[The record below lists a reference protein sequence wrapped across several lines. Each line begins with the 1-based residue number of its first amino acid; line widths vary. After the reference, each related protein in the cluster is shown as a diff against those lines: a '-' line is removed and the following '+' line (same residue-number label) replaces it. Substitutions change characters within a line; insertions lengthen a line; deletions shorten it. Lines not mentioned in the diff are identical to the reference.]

1 MSGDINDDEEILPPF
16 RIFLFSGLCL
26 AGVGWGGLYYLIQYE
41 LPTIG
46 PRWLFFFLLTLA
58 LSGVALPIAYLLNY
72 RFSDRSKVTGG
83 MIVRQAIWVGV
94 FGDILAWL
102 QLGRILSF
110 SLAVIIA
117 IGIGFIEYLIQISE
131 RSKWEPGREVE

>member
-1 MSGDINDDEEILPPF
+1 MSRDFVDDEDNLPPF
-16 RIFLFSGLCL
+16 RIFLFSGFIL
-26 AGVGWGGLYYLIQYE
+26 AVVGWGGLYYLIQYE
-41 LPTIG
+41 LPTLG

-58 LSGVALPIAYLLNY
+58 LSGLALPAAYFLNY

-83 MIVRQAIWVGV
+83 MIARQAIWVGV
-94 FGDILAWL
+94 FGVILAWL

-117 IGIGFIEYLIQISE
+117 IGIGFIEYLIQMSE
-131 RSKWEPGREVE
+131 KSKWEPGGEVE

>member
-1 MSGDINDDEEILPPF
+1 MPPF
-16 RIFLFSGLCL
+16 RIFFFSGVCL
-26 AGVGWGGLYYLIQYE
+26 AIVGWGGLYYLIQYE
-41 LPTIG
+41 LPTLG

-58 LSGVALPIAYLLNY
+58 LSGVALPVAYLLNY
-72 RFSDRSKVTGG
+72 RFSDRSKVTGEL
-83 MIVRQAIWVGV
+83 IARQAIWVGV

-131 RSKWEPGREVE
+131 KSKWEPGSEVE